1 METMNIS
8 LPITLKRFVQEQVA
22 GGGYGNVSEYM
33 RELLREAQRRKA
45 RNKLEQMLLEGL
57 ESGDPI
63 PATPE
68 FWEKM
73 RQDLVER
80 HPA

>member
-1 METMNIS
+1 M
-8 LPITLKRFVQEQVA
+8 
-22 GGGYGNVSEYM
+22 
-33 RELLREAQRRKA
+33 
-45 RNKLEQMLLEGL
+45 NKLEQMLLEGL

-73 RQDLVER
+73 RQDLIER
-80 HPA
+80 NQNPNRRRTEPLSPWDL

>member
-1 METMNIS
+1 M
-8 LPITLKRFVQEQVA
+8 
-22 GGGYGNVSEYM
+22 
-33 RELLREAQRRKA
+33 
-45 RNKLEQMLLEGL
+45 NKLEQMLLEGL

-73 RQDLVER
+73 RQDLIER
-80 HPA
+80 NQTQIDAAVSRCRRGTCSSKDIPTLL

>member
-1 METMNIS
+1 M
-8 LPITLKRFVQEQVA
+8 
-22 GGGYGNVSEYM
+22 
-33 RELLREAQRRKA
+33 
-45 RNKLEQMLLEGL
+45 NKLEQMLLEGL

-73 RQDLVER
+73 RQDLIER
-80 HPA
+80 NQPKSTPREPLSPWNL